1 MVHQNLDKDKRK
13 KNINIVIILVQD
25 QKIEKVKKI
34 NMKRIGEN
42 KMLIID
48 K

>member
-1 MVHQNLDKDKRK
+1 MVHHNLDKDKRK
-13 KNINIVIILVQD
+13 KNINIVIILVRD
-25 QKIEKVKKI
+25 QKREKVKKI

>member
-1 MVHQNLDKDKRK
+1 MVHHNLDKDKKK
-13 KNINIVIILVQD
+13 KNINIVIILVRD
-25 QKIEKVKKI
+25 QKREKVKKI